1 MQPKYVNLTDKPA
14 DYSDDN
20 GHGQP
25 THLQSRSTGKWIK
38 TPDGYTRRPDG
49 IISHKYLKDEDGVWT
64 WFPVPSTDELNFMA
78 FDSVCETPWGEP
90 VEPDHPKSWLRILGM
105 I

>member
-1 MQPKYVNLTDKPA
+1 MKPRYLDLTAKPA

-25 THLQSRSTGKWIK
+25 THLQSRSTGRWIK
-38 TPDGYTRRPDG
+38 TPEGYRRREDG
-49 IISHKYLKDEDGVWT
+49 IISHKYLKDEDGVPT
-64 WFPVPSTDELNFMA
+64 WFAVPSTDELNFMA
-78 FDSVCETPWGEP
+78 FDSVCETPWGET